1 MYAVDTNPTLYHTT
15 RLNVSIAAAQD
26 PAHKSMDSIP
36 HSALSIMSTI
46 HDEKARPGN
55 TTPQMRHVKPAK
67 CIVSMNGDHY
77 YDT

>member
-1 MYAVDTNPTLYHTT
+1 MLDAFRCLLCSKLCWHNRPVP
-15 RLNVSIAAAQD
+15 
-26 PAHKSMDSIP
+26 
-36 HSALSIMSTI
+36 I
-46 HDEKARPGN
+46 HDEKARPGIN